1 MYIRLPDL
9 LTDLALGREQ
19 GNYKKILR
27 RYEKVDLLIIDE
39 WLLIPANDIAQQ
51 HILESFREDTEKKER
66 YSVLGL
72 QRIPDISDWAVVHW
86 PMRYW
91 IVYCITH
98 IL

>member
-51 HILESFREDTEKKER
+51 HILE
-66 YSVLGL
+66 
-72 QRIPDISDWAVVHW
+72 
-86 PMRYW
+86 
-91 IVYCITH
+91 IV
-98 IL
+98 